1 MGFKFTPLNI
11 VLFIS
16 YISPVLLGFFLV
28 MSSMFNQDAK
38 GLFYLL
44 GVIAAT
50 GIGIILRN
58 VFKEKGET
66 PAICNLIDIP
76 GANSGGFTT
85 PIFSTLIVAFTFTYL
100 GIPMFATGANV
111 PVLISLITLMFMDIL
126 INFYQK
132 CGGVGNLMIS
142 TVCGA
147 ALGIGYYY
155 LINLMSDGKQ
165 TYFSDL
171 PSNQVVCRKPKSE
184 TYKCRV
190 YKNGRLLKTL

>member
-1 MGFKFTPLNI
+1 MGFKFTPQNI
-11 VLFIS
+11 VLFLS

-58 VFKEKGET
+58 VFKEKGEM

-85 PIFSTLIVAFTFTYL
+85 PIFSTLIVAFTFAYL
-100 GIPMFATGANV
+100 VFPMFATGANV
-111 PVLISLITLMFMDIL
+111 PVLISLITLMLMDVL
-126 INFYQK
+126 INTYHK
-132 CGGVGNLMIS
+132 CGGVANLMIS

-155 LINLMSDGKQ
+155 LINLISDGKQ